1 MAIVEAKIGLLRLR
15 GGALSPR
22 RQIWGG
28 GRTGICSGLKIRR
41 PRGIGGSTPLH
52 PTMNTAVSFNGRT
65 ALSKSAN
72 VGPIPTAAAI
82 RREQRMFF
90 NKYGLIIYRHKNVRL
105 DCYIGR

>member
-41 PRGIGGSTPLH
+41 PRGIGGSTPLR
-52 PTMNTAVSFNGRT
+52 PTIKART
-65 ALSKSAN
+65 ANIFKDLTAN
-72 VGPIPTAAAI
+72 WI
-82 RREQRMFF
+82 F
-90 NKYGLIIYRHKNVRL
+90 
-105 DCYIGR
+105 